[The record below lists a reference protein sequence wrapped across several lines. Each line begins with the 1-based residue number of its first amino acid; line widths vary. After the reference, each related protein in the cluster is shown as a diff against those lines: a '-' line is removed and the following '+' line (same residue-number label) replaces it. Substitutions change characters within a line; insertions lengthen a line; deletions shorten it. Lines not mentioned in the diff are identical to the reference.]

1 MGKFALFKVITM
13 SNISVACATSTHAS
27 TEVVGRTTLSL
38 GAVVELVVPSTA
50 RKGYTQD
57 ESIPYLQFA
66 RTVKGGLINCFVH
79 TDDESLRGMTILAE
93 VKVMQKSFADGR
105 EYLYLDYIPKNS
117 SNEPTHRLITTDAI
131 KYEVVEGWQVFKT
144 PQPLRGMI
152 ILMPPDGKLQKAALP
167 APVSTTR
174 LGNQSTGDS
183 QLDRLITDGWE
194 VESEENGVVNLFK
207 TKKGKRHEMKHLRKK
222 K

>member
-1 MGKFALFKVITM
+1 M
-13 SNISVACATSTHAS
+13 SNIGVACATSTHAS
-27 TEVVGRTTLSL
+27 TEVVRRTTLFL
-38 GAVVELVVPSTA
+38 GAVVELTVPLTA
-50 RKGYTQD
+50 RKGCTID

-93 VKVMQKSFADGR
+93 VRVMKKSFADGR
-105 EYLYLDYIPKNS
+105 EYLHLDYIPKS
-117 SNEPTHRLITTDAI
+117 SANEPTHRLITTHASE
-131 KYEVVEGWQVFKT
+131 YEAVEGWQVFKT
-144 PQPLRGMI
+144 PQPLCGMI

-174 LGNQSTGDS
+174 LGDQSTGDS
-183 QLDRLITDGWE
+183 QLDRLITDGWT
-194 VESEENGVVNLFK
+194 VESDENGVVNLFK
-207 TKKGKRHEMKHLRKK
+207 IKKGKPYEMKHLRKK